1 MSTNL
6 AIVTWNTY
14 YNFGT
19 YLQAFAL
26 QQYLYQE
33 GFDNMIL
40 DDSSYII
47 SYKPKLKDKLKK
59 PLLKL
64 VKKEFRVFE
73 KSITQ
78 SHSLFDSFK
87 RNMLHIDYFNQSL
100 TTLDSKYD
108 IYICGSDQIW
118 NPFSLEDSKTD
129 FFYASFSQKKK
140 IAYAPSIGVSEVPQQ
155 YKEKLRNLT
164 FNFNFL
170 SAREQQGVDILHKLT
185 GKEVVRV
192 VDPTLLLDSK
202 QWNVLLP
209 KNPPC
214 NEKYVLAYFLTPNN
228 IYINAVSEYA
238 HKKGLRLKMF
248 FIHKSYNEYNCDL
261 ITAGPIE
268 FLHYVKD
275 AEYLFTDSFHG
286 TIFASIF
293 HTQFFTFRRFKQTPR
308 SQNSRVEGLFD
319 MMGVSERLLD
329 EETYSKIYNLKD
341 INFTHIKTNLD
352 PFINKS
358 KEYIKKALQ

>member
-33 GFDNMIL
+33 GFYNMIL

-47 SYKPKLKDKLKK
+47 TYKPKLKDKLKK

-78 SHSLFDSFK
+78 SYSLFDSFK

-164 FNFNFL
+164 FKFNFL
-170 SAREQQGVDILHKLT
+170 SAREQQGVDILHELT
-185 GKEVVRV
+185 GKKVIKV
-192 VDPTLLLDSK
+192 VDPTLLLNSK
-202 QWNVLLP
+202 QWNILLP
-209 KNPPC
+209 KDNAC
-214 NEKYVLAYFLTPNN
+214 DEKYVLAYFLTPNN
-228 IYINAVSEYA
+228 IFINAVSEYA

-248 FIHKSYNEYNCDL
+248 FMHKSYYRYNCDL
-261 ITAGPIE
+261 IAAGPIE
-268 FLHYVKD
+268 FLHYVRD

-293 HTQFFTFRRFKQTPR
+293 HTQFFTFKRFKQTPK
-308 SQNSRVEGLFD
+308 SQNSRVENLLE
-319 MMGVSERLLD
+319 MMGLSERLFD
-329 EETYSKIYNLKD
+329 EESYNNIYNLTNID
-341 INFTHIKTNLD
+341 FSYIETNLAS
-352 PFINKS
+352 FIKKS
-358 KEYIKKALQ
+358 KEYLKKALQ

>member
-6 AIVTWNTY
+6 AIITWNTY

-26 QQYLYQE
+26 QQYLCQE

-40 DDSSYII
+40 DDSSYITI
-47 SYKPKLKDKLKK
+47 YKPKLKEKLKR

-73 KSITQ
+73 KSIIQ

-87 RNMLHIDYFNQSL
+87 RNMLHIDYFGQSL
-100 TTLDSKYD
+100 TALDSKYD

-118 NPFSLEDSKTD
+118 NPFSLDDSKTN

-140 IAYAPSIGVSEVPQQ
+140 ITYAPSIGVSEVPQQ
-155 YKEKLRNLT
+155 YKEKLKNLT
-164 FNFNFL
+164 FDFDFL

-192 VDPTLLLDSK
+192 VDPTLLLDSNR
-202 QWNVLLP
+202 WNVLLH
-209 KNPPC
+209 KDHPC

-228 IYINAVSEYA
+228 RFIKAASEYA
-238 HKKGLRLKMF
+238 QEKGLRLKMF
-248 FIHKSYNEYNCDL
+248 FIHESYYRYNCDL

-286 TIFASIF
+286 TIFANIF

-308 SQNSRVEGLFD
+308 SQNSRVEGLLE
-319 MMGVSERLLD
+319 MMRLSERLLD
-329 EETYSKIYNLKD
+329 EESCSKIYHLED
-341 INFTHIKTNLD
+341 IDFTNVETSLA
-352 PFINKS
+352 PFVKKS
-358 KEYIKKALQ
+358 REYLKKALQ